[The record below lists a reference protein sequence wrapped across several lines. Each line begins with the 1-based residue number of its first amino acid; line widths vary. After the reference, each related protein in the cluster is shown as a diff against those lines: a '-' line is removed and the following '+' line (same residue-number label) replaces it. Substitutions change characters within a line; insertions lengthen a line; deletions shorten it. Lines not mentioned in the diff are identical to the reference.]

1 MGDSSH
7 RGPTLQDQPNASLR
21 DVSETATATVKME
34 VRLVCLRMFGF
45 IRGKS
50 TTNKPRSRKVL
61 EVRKRAG
68 SLDVLAGNCHQLF
81 TLHFMHPPLPSPKRQ
96 SLRDRCK
103 KKKKKR
109 WGNRSRVKG
118 AGLVTRG
125 GVCCLSS
132 SRCSNIFFL
141 VMMPNTI
148 LKHTPVTQ
156 QTAQNNNNNRQ
167 TQREHTAAVH
177 NKHNKKYNS
186 KLTKLNTQIQLKL

>member
-1 MGDSSH
+1 M
-7 RGPTLQDQPNASLR
+7 
-21 DVSETATATVKME
+21 KME

-103 KKKKKR
+103 KKKKR

-156 QTAQNNNNNRQ
+156 QTAQNNNNNNRQ

>member
-1 MGDSSH
+1 M
-7 RGPTLQDQPNASLR
+7 
-21 DVSETATATVKME
+21 
-34 VRLVCLRMFGF
+34 
-45 IRGKS
+45 
-50 TTNKPRSRKVL
+50 
-61 EVRKRAG
+61 
-68 SLDVLAGNCHQLF
+68 
-81 TLHFMHPPLPSPKRQ
+81 
-96 SLRDRCK
+96 
-103 KKKKKR
+103 
-109 WGNRSRVKG
+109 KG

-156 QTAQNNNNNRQ
+156 QTAQNNKQ

-186 KLTKLNTQIQLKL
+186 KLTKLNKQIQLKL

>member
-103 KKKKKR
+103 KKKKKV
-109 WGNRSRVKG
+109 GEQI
-118 AGLVTRG
+118 TCERG
-125 GVCCLSS
+125 GASHQGRRVL
-132 SRCSNIFFL
+132 L
-141 VMMPNTI
+141 ELLQM
-148 LKHTPVTQ
+148 L
-156 QTAQNNNNNRQ
+156 
-167 TQREHTAAVH
+167 
-177 NKHNKKYNS
+177 
-186 KLTKLNTQIQLKL
+186 